1 MWFSGKKTNK
11 SERKPKYTLGLALS
25 GGGARGLAH
34 LGFLKVL
41 EREKIKVDYLSG
53 TSMGSIIAASY
64 ARGMDLSEMEAEILQ
79 ATTTRSMMRLVNVAP
94 PTRGFLEVGKVR
106 TLLTRFIPEALTFAD
121 LKIPLAVCAT
131 DLIHA
136 TSITLDQGEVLS
148 AVMASCA
155 VPGIFPAMNVPP
167 YTLVDGGVLNNLP
180 VDLVK
185 KLGAKKTIAVDVQLN
200 PFETIPWDE
209 LPVTT
214 RMPLHIPT
222 TIKDVLW
229 SAMMMSARITQ
240 VNMQITPPD
249 LYINTRVPRGITMFM
264 GFQKAAEIIAEGEKS
279 AEENLPAIRKL
290 LRI

>member
-1 MWFSGKKTNK
+1 MWFSRKKSTRSDRK
-11 SERKPKYTLGLALS
+11 SKYTLGLALS

-53 TSMGSIIAASY
+53 TSMGSIIAAAY
-64 ARGMDLSEMEAEILQ
+64 ARGMDLSEMENEILQ

-94 PTRGFLEVGKVR
+94 PTRGFLEVSKVR
-106 TLLTRFIPEALTFAD
+106 AMLTRFIPESVTFTD
-121 LKIPLAVCAT
+121 LNIPLAVCAT

-136 TSITLDQGEVLS
+136 TSVTLDKGEVLS

-155 VPGIFPAMNVPP
+155 VPGIFPSVDYPP

-185 KLGAKKTIAVDVQLN
+185 NLGAEKIIAIDVQLN
-200 PFETIPWDE
+200 PFETTPWDE
-209 LPVTT
+209 LPVPI
-214 RMPLHIPT
+214 RLPLHIPT
-222 TIKDVLW
+222 TFKEVLW

-240 VNMQITPPD
+240 VNRQITPPD
-249 LYINTRVPRGITMFM
+249 LYICTNIAREITMFM

-279 AEENLPAIRKL
+279 AEENLPAIRKVL
-290 LRI
+290 GI

>member
-1 MWFSGKKTNK
+1 MWLSRKKTAK
-11 SERKPKYTLGLALS
+11 SERKQKYTLGLALS

-41 EREKIKVDYLSG
+41 QREKIKVDYLSG
-53 TSMGSIIAASY
+53 TSMGSIIAAAY
-64 ARGMDLSEMEAEILQ
+64 ARGMDLSEMEDEILQ

-94 PTRGFLEVGKVR
+94 PTRGFLEVSKVR
-106 TLLTRFIPEALTFAD
+106 SLLTRFIPEALTFAD

-136 TSITLDQGEVLS
+136 SSITLDQGEVLS

-155 VPGIFPAMNVPP
+155 VPGIFPSVDYPP

-185 KLGAKKTIAVDVQLN
+185 KLGAKKIVAIDVQLN
-200 PFETIPWDE
+200 PFETTPWDE
-209 LPVTT
+209 LPVPT
-214 RMPLHIPT
+214 RLPLHIPT
-222 TIKDVLW
+222 TFKEVLW

-240 VNMQITPPD
+240 VNRQITPPD
-249 LYINTRVPRGITMFM
+249 LYICPNIAREITMFM
-264 GFQKAAEIIAEGEKS
+264 GFQKAAEIIAEGEKC
-279 AEENLPAIRKL
+279 AKENLPAIRKL
-290 LRI
+290 LGI